1 MKFSISSLLL
11 VFVLAAVDSTKANVL
26 LPSIFSDH
34 MVLQQNTTVTIWGWA
49 KTLEEVKIT
58 VSWDPA
64 KEHKKVTDATS
75 YWSFEIET
83 PNAGGPYQITIQ
95 GYNTI
100 IINDVLIGEVW
111 LGSGQ
116 SNMEW
121 TPAMKIEGG
130 ESEKAKANYPQ
141 IRFFT
146 VLPWADSNPQKHVA
160 GKWVVCTP
168 ESMYHFSALMYFFGK
183 EIHSKV
189 NVPVGLICSAWGG
202 SPAETWIPEF
212 IFERDDIL
220 KKSASV
226 LKPVSWSPVEPARL
240 YNTMIHPLIPYKIK
254 GALWY
259 QGEANTSNAVHYQR
273 TLTALITSW
282 RASWG
287 YNFPFYMVQIA
298 PWSGYGKDNVM
309 GAIVRDQQRK
319 VLESVAN
326 TGMVVVSDIGDL
338 EDIHPRN
345 KIDVGKRLAA
355 WALHHDYGFAIP
367 FSGPLYQSHEIKKDK
382 IVIHFRHSE
391 AGLIAKGGALN
402 EFEIFDGKQWL
413 PAPTKISGSTVE
425 LNTKSVNAVKG
436 IRFAYKNDSNPNL
449 FNRANLPASCFE
461 VSIDK

>member
-1 MKFSISSLLL
+1 MKFKTRFLLFA
-11 VFVLAAVDSTKANVL
+11 FVLAAVDATKANVM

-34 MVLQQNTTVTIWGWA
+34 MVLQQNTTITIWGWA

-58 VSWDPA
+58 VSWNPS
-64 KEHKKVTDATS
+64 EEFKKVTDATS
-75 YWSFEIET
+75 FWSFNIET
-83 PNAGGPYQITIQ
+83 PKAGGPYQITIQ

-121 TPAMKIEGG
+121 TPAMKIDGG
-130 ESEKAKANYPQ
+130 EDERTKANYPP

-146 VLPWADSNPQKHVA
+146 VLPWADSTPQKHVA
-160 GKWVVCTP
+160 GKWVICTP
-168 ESMYHFSALMYFFGK
+168 ESMYYFSALMYFFGR

-202 SPAETWIPEF
+202 SPAETWIPESVF
-212 IFERDDIL
+212 QRDAIL
-220 KKSASV
+220 KESANV
-226 LKPVSWSPVEPARL
+226 LKPVNWSPIEPARL
-240 YNTMIHPLIPYKIK
+240 YNTMIYPLIPYKIK

-273 TLTALITSW
+273 TLTELITSW
-282 RASWG
+282 RTSWG
-287 YNFPFYMVQIA
+287 YDFPFYIVQIA
-298 PWSGYGKDNVM
+298 PWSGYGKDNVS

-319 VLESVAN
+319 VLESVSK
-326 TGMVVVSDIGDL
+326 TGLVVVSDIGDL

-355 WALHHDYGFAIP
+355 WALHHDYGVSVP

-382 IVIHFRHSE
+382 VIIHFKHSE
-391 AGLIAKGGALN
+391 GGLIAKGGTLK

-413 PAPTKISGSTVE
+413 PAPAKISGSTAE

-436 IRFAYKNDSNPNL
+436 IRFAYRNDSNPNL
-449 FNRANLPASCFE
+449 FNKANLPASCFE
-461 VSIDK
+461 VLIDT